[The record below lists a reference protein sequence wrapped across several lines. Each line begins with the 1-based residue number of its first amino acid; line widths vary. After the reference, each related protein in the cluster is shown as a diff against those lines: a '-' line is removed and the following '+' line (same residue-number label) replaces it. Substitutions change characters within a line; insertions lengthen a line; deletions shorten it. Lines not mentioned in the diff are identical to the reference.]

1 MVYAVKSGG
10 QVEAKRENKLQ
21 GQWLDVERER
31 DRDRQTE
38 RRWGQGMSVSLDSL

>member
-21 GQWLDVERER
+21 GQWLDVERETQRQR
-31 DRDRQTE
+31 DGE
-38 RRWGQGMSVSLDSL
+38 KMGPGYVS